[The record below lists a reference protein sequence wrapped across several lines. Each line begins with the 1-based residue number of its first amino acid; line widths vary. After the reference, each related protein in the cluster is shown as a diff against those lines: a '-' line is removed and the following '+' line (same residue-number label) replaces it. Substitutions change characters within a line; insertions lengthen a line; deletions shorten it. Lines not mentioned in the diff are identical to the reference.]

1 MTQQREDVMNAR
13 NLSNFF
19 NFGNKLPPTPS
30 LSISDEPEPINKG
43 SGFSAPHKA
52 LVGRTEPRLVT
63 PVIPSETF
71 GPLVAAWAEAHL
83 GKTLMKWQRIALDGQ
98 LRYTDAGLV
107 HREALI
113 STARQ
118 NGKTVGLMAL
128 IGWYLTEAPAIW
140 GMPLNVLSTAH
151 KLDRASAIFRELAP
165 VLEVKFGA
173 KPEWS
178 YGRQALTMQDGSRW
192 EVRAA
197 TPQNAHGASNDL
209 IVVDE
214 VWNVNPAVLFDAL
227 RPSMIA
233 RPSPLLSM
241 WSTAGDDGSTAL
253 LLLREQ
259 ALNQIDRK
267 EPGKLFFCEWSPPPG
282 VNVLEDRQWWPW
294 ANPALGTTITE
305 DALQAA
311 LQSPDKQSVL
321 RAHMNLWIASSKSW
335 IPGGT
340 WDQLQVD
347 EMPAGGWLCIDHS
360 VDESRYA
367 GLRAAVR
374 DDGLVVAKVEFVVD
388 TEAKMWEQVDHI
400 LTDPQVRLAVTP
412 TLAVHCPVKH
422 ERRMTQVGYGELQRF
437 TPLVKAMIQERRLGH
452 LGETLLAEHVNRAV
466 GVRTQGTFVVS
477 SQKSPGPI
485 ELCRCMIFAAA
496 LASKPG
502 SQIKKPLAAFG

>member
-1 MTQQREDVMNAR
+1 MD
-13 NLSNFF
+13 
-19 NFGNKLPPTPS
+19 
-30 LSISDEPEPINKG
+30 
-43 SGFSAPHKA
+43 
-52 LVGRTEPRLVT
+52 
-63 PVIPSETF
+63 
-71 GPLVAAWAEAHL
+71 
-83 GKTLMKWQRIALDGQ
+83 WQKIALDGQ
-98 LRYTDAGLV
+98 LHYTDEGLM

-118 NGKTVGLMAL
+118 NGKTVALMAL

-165 VLEVKFGA
+165 VLEVKFGG

-178 YGRQALTMQDGSRW
+178 YGRQALTMPDGSRW

-214 VWNVNPAVLFDAL
+214 VWNVNPSVLFDAL
-227 RPSMIA
+227 RPSTIA
-233 RPSPLLSM
+233 RPSPLISM

-259 ALNQIDRK
+259 ALNAIDRK
-267 EPGKLFFCEWSPPPG
+267 TPGKLFFAEWSPPPG
-282 VNVLEDRQWWPW
+282 VPVLEQRQWWAW

-305 DALQAA
+305 EALEAA
-311 LQSPDKQSVL
+311 FQSPDKASVF
-321 RAHMNLWIASSKSW
+321 RAHLNLWIASSKAW
-335 IPGGT
+335 IPAGA
-340 WDQLQVD
+340 WDALKVED
-347 EMPAGGWLCIDHS
+347 MPEGGWLCVDHS
-360 VDESRYA
+360 IDESRYA

-374 DDGLVVAKVEFVVD
+374 ADGLVVCKVEFVTD
-388 TEAKMWEQVDHI
+388 TEAKMWEQIDTV
-400 LTDPQVRLAVTP
+400 LENPSVQLAITP
-412 TLAVHCPVKH
+412 TLALHVPPRH
-422 ERRMTQVGYGELQRF
+422 EKRVTQVGYGELQRF
-437 TPLVKAMIQERRLGH
+437 TPLVKAMIAERRLGH
-452 LGETLLAEHVNRAV
+452 IGETLLAEHVNRAV

-496 LASKPG
+496 LASKPQ
-502 SQIKKPLAAFG
+502 SNVKKAMMGAG